1 MIRTLSERIIIIND
15 IERELAQTL
24 KNCSAMMMVAA
35 MTMMTMTMTIMV
47 MMTMMMTMTMMV
59 WAKQGGNVLAGN
71 APRILAAMIN
81 FVRYVRPD

>member
-1 MIRTLSERIIIIND
+1 MIL
-15 IERELAQTL
+15 REILAQTL

-35 MTMMTMTMTIMV
+35 MTMM
-47 MMTMMMTMTMMV
+47 MMTMTMMV
-59 WAKQGGNVLAGN
+59 WAKQRGNVLAGN